1 MDNSAETGQEFVK
14 LLDTNFVLFGKNKPS
29 REVKE
34 IWWKLLRGFELND
47 IKAAFGKHAIEC
59 KFTPKPAD
67 IVDAL
72 KAIHAMKMK
81 ANREQ
86 QELSEKERQAAL
98 PAPTHNINPISE
110 LAKAKKAEGRTSE
123 EMQELIAKHDAL
135 IAQDKRLGRIR
146 TLPKNP
152 NWKCAVNHCHKAG
165 SVTGSLKG
173 SENWYCPEHARL
185 S

>member
-14 LLDTNFVLFGKNKPS
+14 LLDTNFALFGKDKPS

-146 TLPKNP
+146 SIAHGHNS
-152 NWKCAVNHCHKAG
+152 KCAVGHCHKAG
-165 SVTGSLKG
+165 AMTSSQKRFIYLVL
-173 SENWYCPEHARL
+173 R
-185 S
+185 